1 METLIPQKKSAPVLE
16 HPHAFD
22 PTYGYDWD
30 RLLAVPSPEGPAD
43 FAAFWRETYD
53 ESRHVPLEITR
64 REIASPHPDFA
75 LHEIEFTSFGGVRI
89 GGWLTVPHQMSPG
102 GGWVVGHGYGGRE
115 AAAFDLPGPPAP
127 AIFPCARGFHRSA
140 HPSIP
145 DTASRHVLHGIA
157 ARETYVHRGCAAD
170 LWGAASALIALFP
183 DTAANLRYYGGSF
196 GGGIGALA
204 LPWDNRFHRSFLDI
218 PSFGNHP
225 LRVQLPCVGSGE
237 FVRYHHR
244 QHPEVLNVLAYFDAA
259 TAARHMRQP
268 VFVAAALFDPA
279 VPPPGQFAVYNAL
292 PSSKELYVRSAA
304 HFESRFAEP
313 EGRELHGLL
322 TKWFTAPATADADRP
337 AG

>member
-1 METLIPQKKSAPVLE
+1 MEPEKKSAPVLE
-16 HPHAFD
+16 HPHTFD

-43 FAAFWRETYD
+43 FAEFWRTTYAQA
-53 ESRHVPLEITR
+53 RQVPLQITR
-64 REIASPHPDFA
+64 RQIPSPHADFDLYEIAFNSLD
-75 LHEIEFTSFGGVRI
+75 GVRI
-89 GGWLTVPHQMSPG
+89 GGWLTVPHQVRPEA

-115 AAAFDLPGPPAP
+115 APVFDLPG
-127 AIFPCARGFHRSA
+127 
-140 HPSIP
+140 HPVIP
-145 DTASRHVLHGIA
+145 DTSSRHVLHGIA
-157 ARETYVHRGCAAD
+157 SRETYVHRGCAAD
-170 LWGAASALIALFP
+170 IWGAASALIELFP
-183 DTAANLRYYGGSF
+183 ETATGLRYHGGSF

-204 LPWDNRFHRSFLDI
+204 LPWDDRFGRSFLDI

-244 QHPEVLNVLAYFDAA
+244 QHPKVLEVLAYFDAA
-259 TAARHMRQP
+259 TAARHMRQS

-292 PSSKELYVRSAA
+292 PSPKGLYVRSTA

-322 TKWFTAPATADADRP
+322 TRWFS
-337 AG
+337 

>member
-1 METLIPQKKSAPVLE
+1 MTPEKKSAPDLD
-16 HPHAFD
+16 HPHRFD

-30 RLLAVPSPEGPAD
+30 RLLKVPSPEGPAD
-43 FAAFWRETYD
+43 FAAFWRNTHSEAR
-53 ESRHVPLEITR
+53 EVPLEITR
-64 REIASPHPDFA
+64 RPIASPHPDYA
-75 LHEIEFTSFGGVRI
+75 LYEVEFNSLDGMRI
-89 GGWLTVPHQMSPG
+89 GGWLTVPHQLRPEVG
-102 GGWVVGHGYGGRE
+102 AWVVGHGYGGRE
-115 AAAFDLPGPPAP
+115 APAFDLPGPAAP

-140 HPSIP
+140 HPEIP
-145 DTASRHVLHGIA
+145 NTSSRHVLHGIGS
-157 ARETYVHRGCAAD
+157 RETYVHRGCAAD
-170 LWGAASALIALFP
+170 VWCAASALLEILP
-183 DTAANLRYYGGSF
+183 GTASDLRYYGGSF

-204 LPWDNRFHRSFLDI
+204 LPWDERFQRGFLDI

-244 QHPEVLNVLAYFDAA
+244 QHPEVLDVLAYFDAA

-292 PSSKELYVRSAA
+292 PSPKGLFVRSAA

-313 EGRELHGLL
+313 EGQELRGIL
-322 TKWFTAPATADADRP
+322 TPWFFPDHCPSDC
-337 AG
+337 